1 MLITH
6 KPINFTTIYTNF
18 IRHFFAYIN
27 KFTNQECYLKIINTI
42 IMMEENQTNGSESLI
57 NSSFSKAKTET
68 DRYIETEA
76 NVKLYLKDY
85 GEGKPV
91 ILIHGWPL
99 SNEMWEYQISD
110 LVENNFRVIA
120 YDRRGFG
127 KSSKTWEGYDYDTLA
142 DDLKAIIDQLELKE
156 VTLVGFSM
164 GGGEVVRY
172 FSRHGG
178 KNVAKAILISSVTP
192 HLLKTD
198 SNPDGVPQEKYDA
211 MAEQIKEDRIGFLD
225 GFGKTFFGVSFISKP
240 ISTPLLDYYRMLG
253 SFASRRATLE
263 CAKSFSTT
271 DFTREMASVNVPT
284 LIIHGDEDKTV
295 PIEITS
301 EIATKLIPDNI
312 FIVYD
317 GAPHGLFYI
326 ERERLNKDLIKFLNS
341 EN

>member
-1 MLITH
+1 
-6 KPINFTTIYTNF
+6 
-18 IRHFFAYIN
+18 
-27 KFTNQECYLKIINTI
+27 
-42 IMMEENQTNGSESLI
+42 MEDNQTNGSESLR
-57 NSSFSKAKTET
+57 NGSFSKSKMATDKYLETET
-68 DRYIETEA
+68 NI
-76 NVKLYLKDY
+76 KLYVKDY
-85 GEGKPV
+85 GQGKPV

-99 SNEMWEYQISD
+99 SSEMWEYQIEA

-127 KSSKTWEGYDYDTLA
+127 KSSQPWNGYDYDTLA
-142 DDLKAIIDQLELKE
+142 DDLKAIIDQLELEE

-178 KNVAKAILISSVTP
+178 KNIAKAVLISSVTP
-192 HLLKTD
+192 HLLRTD
-198 SNPDGVPQEKYDA
+198 FNPDGVPQEKYDA

-225 GFGKTFFGVSFISKP
+225 SFGKTFFGVSFISKP
-240 ISTPLLDYYRMLG
+240 ISTPLLDYYRML
-253 SFASRRATLE
+253 ASLSSPRATLE

-271 DFTREMASVNVPT
+271 DFSREMAAVNVPT

-312 FIVYD
+312 FITYD
-317 GAPHGLFYI
+317 GAPHGLFYV
-326 ERERLNKDLIKFLNS
+326 EKEKLNRDLIKFLNS
-341 EN
+341 